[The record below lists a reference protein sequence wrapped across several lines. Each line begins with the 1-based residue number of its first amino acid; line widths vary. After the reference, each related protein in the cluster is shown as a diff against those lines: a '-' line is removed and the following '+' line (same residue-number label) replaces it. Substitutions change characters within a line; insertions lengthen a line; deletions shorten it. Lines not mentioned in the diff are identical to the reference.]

1 MHVYHHGKSDD
12 ERKVGEKALSK
23 IKKSSLYN
31 PDTNYRMF
39 LTDSANEYAYFT
51 ALFRHTGGVFLIYAN
66 GNISGK
72 QK

>member
-1 MHVYHHGKSDD
+1 LHVYHHWKSDD
-12 ERKVGEKALSK
+12 DRKVGEKALSK

-39 LTDSANEYAYFT
+39 LTDSANEYDYFK
-51 ALFRHTGGVFLIYAN
+51 ALFRHKGGVYLIYAN

-72 QK
+72 